1 MSDMPRQSDIMANHK
16 GNRKPDNGFKTLRR
30 LLSYYK
36 NCKWVIISAVLVI
49 AVYAVAI
56 TLAQYMLKPL
66 VEVLESALADS
77 AGVYVDEQIA
87 KYTVLLIYMAV
98 CYVLAILTN
107 YALNRLMLE
116 ATANVMRD
124 LRNDLFDKMEALPI
138 SYFDGHTHGELMSY
152 YTNDVDAIREML
164 NHSVTQML
172 ISTMAIIGVV
182 ISMIRLSAPLFAVT
196 LILGALVVII
206 TKAIAKRSGR
216 SYVRQQKAVAAV
228 NGYIEEMMEGQ
239 RVVKAFNHEE
249 RSLESFD
256 VMNEELRQAAT
267 TANTL
272 ASIMGPIMNNLSHIF
287 YALVTTIGVLFG
299 VNGELIA
306 KLSQSSANW
315 QKIGIEGS
323 VLIAFLGF
331 IRQFSNRVSEIS
343 QQFNY
348 ILLALAGAERVFR
361 LMDTEPEID
370 DGDVTLIKGED
381 GRQYWH
387 VPNENGG
394 FDDVPLTGKIELHDV
409 DFSYDGKKLALEDVT
424 LYAKKGQ
431 KIAFVGSTG
440 AGKTTI
446 TNLVNRFY
454 DVVDGEVTYDGI
466 DIRRMKK
473 RDLRDTLGMVLQDT
487 HLFTATV
494 MDNIRYG
501 KLGATDEECI
511 EAAKVANAHY
521 FISHLP
527 EGYNTMLYSDGANL
541 SQGQRQLIA
550 IARAAVSEPVV
561 LILDEATS
569 SIDTRTE
576 KLIESGM
583 DKLMEGRTVLVIAHR
598 LSTVRNSNAIM
609 VLEHGKIIER
619 GDHEDLLAQ
628 QGKYFQLYTG
638 AFELS

>member
-1 MSDMPRQSDIMANHK
+1 MPRQSDIMAAHK
-16 GNRKPDNGFKTLRR
+16 GKRRPDNPFKTLGR

-56 TLAQYMLKPL
+56 TVAQNLLEP
-66 VEVLESALADS
+66 VVRVLEDALADVTG
-77 AGVYVDEQIA
+77 AHVGENVA
-87 KYTVLLIYMAV
+87 RYTTLLIYMAAMYLFAV
-98 CYVLAILTN
+98 LTN

-124 LRNDLFDKMEALPI
+124 LRNDLFDSMQSLPI
-138 SYFDGHTHGELMSY
+138 SYFDTHTHGELMSY

-172 ISTMAIIGVV
+172 ISSMSLVGII
-182 ISMIRLSAPLFAVT
+182 ISMIRLSAPLFCVV
-196 LILGALVVII
+196 LLLGALVVFI
-206 TKAIAKRSGR
+206 TKFIASRSGKN
-216 SYVRQQKAVAAV
+216 YARQQKAVAAV

-249 RSLESFD
+249 KALERFD
-256 VMNEELRQAAT
+256 GMNEELRHAAT

-287 YALVTTIGVLFG
+287 YALVTTIGVLFAA
-299 VNGELIA
+299 NGELIA
-306 KLSQSSANW
+306 KLSQNSKFNW
-315 QKIGIEGS
+315 QMIGIEGA

-331 IRQFSNRVSEIS
+331 IRQFSNRVSELS

-348 ILLALAGAERVFR
+348 ILLALAGAERVFK
-361 LMDTEPEID
+361 LMDVEPEVD
-370 DGDVTLIKGED
+370 EGDVTLVTLED
-381 GRQYWH
+381 GSQAWH
-387 VPNENGG
+387 VPQEDGS
-394 FDDVPLTGKIELHDV
+394 FKDVPLVGRVELHDV

-446 TNLVNRFY
+446 TNLINRFY

-466 DIRRMKK
+466 DIRRIKK
-473 RDLRDTLGMVLQDT
+473 ADLRDTLGMVLQDT
-487 HLFTATV
+487 HLFTGTV
-494 MDNIRYG
+494 MENIRYG
-501 KLGATDEECI
+501 KLDATDEECI

-583 DKLMEGRTVLVIAHR
+583 DRLMQGRTVFVIAHR

-619 GDHEDLLAQ
+619 GDHEELLKQ
-628 QGKYFQLYTG
+628 KQKYYQLYTG

>member
-1 MSDMPRQSDIMANHK
+1 MAKQSDIVANHK
-16 GNRKPDNGFKTLRR
+16 GKRKPDNALKTIGR

-49 AVYAVAI
+49 LVYAVAI
-56 TLAQYMLKPL
+56 TVAQYLLAPA
-66 VEVLESALADS
+66 VEVLKNALEDATG
-77 AGVYVDEQIA
+77 AGIDDNIA
-87 KYTVLLIYMAV
+87 KYTTLLIYMAAM
-98 CYVLAILTN
+98 YLLAVLTN
-107 YALNRLMLE
+107 YGLNRLMLQ

-124 LRNDLFDKMEALPI
+124 LRNDLFDKMQELPI
-138 SYFDGHTHGELMSY
+138 SYFDSHTHGELMSY

-172 ISTMAIIGVV
+172 ISSMALVGIIV
-182 ISMIRLSAPLFAVT
+182 SMLRLSAPLFCVV
-196 LILGALVVII
+196 LILGALVVLI
-206 TKAIAKRSGR
+206 TKVIASKSGK
-216 SYVRQQKAVAAV
+216 SYAWQQKAVASV

-239 RVVKAFNHEE
+239 RVVKAFNHEAKG
-249 RSLESFD
+249 LEAFD
-256 VMNEELRQAAT
+256 VMNEELRRAST
-267 TANTL
+267 RANTL

-287 YALVTTIGVLFG
+287 YALVTTIGVLFAA
-299 VNGELIA
+299 NGELIA
-306 KLSQSSANW
+306 KLSAGSDFNW
-315 QKIGIEGS
+315 QMLGIEVS

-348 ILLALAGAERVFR
+348 ILLALAGAERVFK
-361 LMDTEPEID
+361 LMDVEPEVD
-370 DGDVTLIKGED
+370 DGDVTLVTGED
-381 GRQYWH
+381 GKQYWR
-387 VPNENGG
+387 VPDAEGG
-394 FDDVPLTGKIELHDV
+394 FTDVPLVGKVELHDV
-409 DFSYDGKKLALEDVT
+409 DFSYDGQKLALEDVT

-446 TNLVNRFY
+446 TNLINRFY

-466 DIRRMKK
+466 DIRRIKK
-473 RDLRDTLGMVLQDT
+473 DDLRGTLGMVLQDT
-487 HLFTATV
+487 HLFTGTV
-494 MDNIRYG
+494 MENIRYG
-501 KLGATDEECI
+501 KLDATDEECI

-527 EGYNTMLYSDGANL
+527 EGYDTVLYSDGANL

-550 IARAAVSEPVV
+550 IARAAVSDPVV

-583 DKLMEGRTVLVIAHR
+583 DKLMQGRTVFVIAHR

-619 GDHEDLLAQ
+619 GDHEALLELKQ
-628 QGKYFQLYTG
+628 KYYQLYTG